1 MTPPILAALG
11 PSLQQ
16 QGPDVWE
23 FAEAAIQRTAGAI
36 HQIRAA
42 SPQELTEAISLAREQ
57 HAAGKPADLIEVL
70 VRAQGH
76 EEENVSA
83 AYLELADQIAHTHS
97 PYAPVIPFAG
107 KLMTPASF
115 YESFDHLHEIARVL
129 LSPIIYAEDTD
140 AIGIA
145 SANPLAASLLAEEVR
160 NAVFKRFGIRPFVTI
175 SRLDYESWKSL
186 THKHFE
192 R

>member
-11 PSLQQ
+11 PSPQQ

-42 SPQELTEAISLAREQ
+42 SPPELTEAIARAREQ

-115 YESFDHLHEIARVL
+115 YESFEHLHEIARVL